1 MLKYLLV
8 IAVSI
13 FGATSITMAGTQT
26 IAPSVKPT
34 FAQQPA
40 LLPGISPKVK
50 GAEKLNTVDLASSN
64 IMTIDGEITLGN
76 APLSVFYFK
85 LDGRPVTPAD
95 VHFSNIGGEFSN
107 RYHFNIKTLS
117 RASTTGQSGAYTLEP
132 SFTPAYSIHGQWNP
146 RNTVFRI
153 TPVNR
158 VARNIVFRWVEA
170 TNRQTVSTALVVAQ
184 IRGALRG
191 LRIHLNNHGP
201 QHPDTVH
208 DRSWQ
213 HNDSHIEFQG
223 GNFPLALQEIGKKVG
238 ARHYYYYY
246 VNDFNLSNVDVSTE
260 RNLIRI
266 AFNFEDQGP
275 EVKGHCLIK
284 RAKKL
289 GGWSACPVGSD
300 QAAPDIHLTHPTF
313 VAYVQPVAFDGSI
326 SFGDIDIRY
335 TGGVHVNGVAA
346 PISGIATQMM
356 RNAVQSGLSA
366 MISRGLL
373 RSQIANVIRQQVL
386 NGLHIGYVTS
396 VRLDGNNIYVT
407 SRN

>member
-76 APLSVFYFK
+76 ASLSVFYFK

-158 VARNIVFRWVEA
+158 VARNMA
-170 TNRQTVSTALVVAQ
+170 RQ
-184 IRGALRG
+184 
-191 LRIHLNNHGP
+191 
-201 QHPDTVH
+201 
-208 DRSWQ
+208 
-213 HNDSHIEFQG
+213 
-223 GNFPLALQEIGKKVG
+223 GN
-238 ARHYYYYY
+238 
-246 VNDFNLSNVDVSTE
+246 
-260 RNLIRI
+260 
-266 AFNFEDQGP
+266 
-275 EVKGHCLIK
+275 
-284 RAKKL
+284 
-289 GGWSACPVGSD
+289 
-300 QAAPDIHLTHPTF
+300 
-313 VAYVQPVAFDGSI
+313 
-326 SFGDIDIRY
+326 
-335 TGGVHVNGVAA
+335 
-346 PISGIATQMM
+346 
-356 RNAVQSGLSA
+356 
-366 MISRGLL
+366 
-373 RSQIANVIRQQVL
+373 
-386 NGLHIGYVTS
+386 
-396 VRLDGNNIYVT
+396 
-407 SRN
+407 